1 MVVVAGDHHHR
12 SRDLT
17 DGAQSLGNLRAGW
30 RRGIE
35 EVTRHQNEIQLL
47 LLHQRRQA
55 LNHRN
60 SNLFEAGAVIG
71 INDPAIGLT
80 DLPVRRVQK
89 ANQARNPKQR

>member
-1 MVVVAGDHHHR
+1 MVVVAGNHQHR
-12 SRDLT
+12 SRNLT
-17 DGAQSLGNLRAGW
+17 DGAQSLGNFGAS
-30 RRGIE
+30 RRWGIK

-47 LLHQRRQA
+47 LLHQRHQA
-55 LNHRN
+55 LDHCN

-80 DLPVRRVQK
+80 DLPVRCVQK

>member
-1 MVVVAGDHHHR
+1 MVVVAGDHQHR
-12 SRDLT
+12 RRDLT
-17 DGAQSLGNLRAGW
+17 NGAQGLGNLRAGRSW
-30 RRGIE
+30 GIKK
-35 EVTRHQNEIQLL
+35 VARHQHEIQLL

-60 SNLFEAGAVIG
+60 SNLFQAGAVIG

-80 DLPVRRVQK
+80 DLPVRCVQK